1 MKKPSV
7 PKCVG
12 GSQKIFLGCSTS
24 SLAVFYVEQVAL
36 NRHVRR
42 HFRLLLLCALRPEMS
57 RRKKI
62 EWWVRYQK
70 PKDPRR
76 RLSEFQEVARLPAYD
91 EARAH
96 RAVGLELRKVVGE
109 GRRLLESRASS

>member
-7 PKCVG
+7 PKCLG

-42 HFRLLLLCALRPEMS
+42 HFRLLFLCALPPDMS
-57 RRKKI
+57 SQKI
-62 EWWVRYQK
+62 LRN
-70 PKDPRR
+70 PG
-76 RLSEFQEVARLPAYD
+76 QELTVAKQD
-91 EARAH
+91 ENAH
-96 RAVGLELRKVVGE
+96 RGLTKKKAAVEA
-109 GRRLLESRASS
+109 GRQILSYGFRRGAVNALQRRSLSR

>member
-7 PKCVG
+7 PKCLG

-42 HFRLLLLCALRPEMS
+42 HFRLLFLCALQPEMS
-57 RRKKI
+57 RRKK
-62 EWWVRYQK
+62 
-70 PKDPRR
+70 
-76 RLSEFQEVARLPAYD
+76 F
-91 EARAH
+91 
-96 RAVGLELRKVVGE
+96 
-109 GRRLLESRASS
+109 GRRVSSDKQGGLNGSTQH

>member
-7 PKCVG
+7 PKCFG

-42 HFRLLLLCALRPEMS
+42 HFRLLFLCALRAEMS
-57 RRKKI
+57 SRKNSIGGLGSDNCPLIRHVDYVSPFFWRSK
-62 EWWVRYQK
+62 V
-70 PKDPRR
+70 
-76 RLSEFQEVARLPAYD
+76 SE
-91 EARAH
+91 
-96 RAVGLELRKVVGE
+96 
-109 GRRLLESRASS
+109 

>member
-7 PKCVG
+7 PKCLG

-42 HFRLLLLCALRPEMS
+42 HFRLLFLCALPPDMS
-57 RRKKI
+57 SRKN
-62 EWWVRYQK
+62 WA
-70 PKDPRR
+70 R
-76 RLSEFQEVARLPAYD
+76 RLVSDNCANQELDYF
-91 EARAH
+91 
-96 RAVGLELRKVVGE
+96 
-109 GRRLLESRASS
+109 LLGW

>member
-7 PKCVG
+7 PKCLG

-42 HFRLLLLCALRPEMS
+42 HFRLLFLCALRAEMS
-57 RRKKI
+57 RRKNSVGGLVSHKQGGLNRSTQPVHGQR
-62 EWWVRYQK
+62 ETKGYSTLASRY
-70 PKDPRR
+70 RC
-76 RLSEFQEVARLPAYD
+76 EIVFTICFI
-91 EARAH
+91 
-96 RAVGLELRKVVGE
+96 
-109 GRRLLESRASS
+109 SRF

>member
-7 PKCVG
+7 PKCFG

-42 HFRLLLLCALRPEMS
+42 HFRLLFLCALRPDMS
-57 RRKKI
+57 RRKN
-62 EWWVRYQK
+62 
-70 PKDPRR
+70 
-76 RLSEFQEVARLPAYD
+76 F
-91 EARAH
+91 
-96 RAVGLELRKVVGE
+96 
-109 GRRLLESRASS
+109 SRFSSFG

>member
-7 PKCVG
+7 PKCFG

-42 HFRLLLLCALRPEMS
+42 HFRLLFLCTLPPAMS
-57 RRKKI
+57 RCKKI
-62 EWWVRYQK
+62 WETNR
-70 PKDPRR
+70 
-76 RLSEFQEVARLPAYD
+76 QELAD
-91 EARAH
+91 
-96 RAVGLELRKVVGE
+96 RKTLKAANATRWHNKENG
-109 GRRLLESRASS
+109 GR

>member
-7 PKCVG
+7 PKCFG

-42 HFRLLLLCALRPEMS
+42 HFRLLFLCALRPEMS
-57 RRKKI
+57 SRKNSEKSVRRFT
-62 EWWVRYQK
+62 
-70 PKDPRR
+70 
-76 RLSEFQEVARLPAYD
+76 RLSNAFSKKLSTT
-91 EARAH
+91 
-96 RAVGLELRKVVGE
+96 
-109 GRRLLESRASS
+109 GRQLLFASCTTMFATFTKSPGVTP

>member
-7 PKCVG
+7 PKCLG

-42 HFRLLLLCALRPEMS
+42 HFRLLFLCALPPDMS
-57 RRKKI
+57 SWKNWARGL
-62 EWWVRYQK
+62 VS
-70 PKDPRR
+70 DNCAN
-76 RLSEFQEVARLPAYD
+76 QELDYFLMGP
-91 EARAH
+91 
-96 RAVGLELRKVVGE
+96 
-109 GRRLLESRASS
+109 

>member
-42 HFRLLLLCALRPEMS
+42 HFRLLFLCALRPKMS
-57 RRKKI
+57 SWKNRVI
-62 EWWVRYQK
+62 GES
-70 PKDPRR
+70 
-76 RLSEFQEVARLPAYD
+76 LIFQQNC
-91 EARAH
+91 
-96 RAVGLELRKVVGE
+96 
-109 GRRLLESRASS
+109 ESG

>member
-7 PKCVG
+7 PKCFG

-42 HFRLLLLCALRPEMS
+42 HFRLLFLCALPPKMS
-57 RRKKI
+57 SQKKFSQWI
-62 EWWVRYQK
+62 TPATALYYRGGQEKHYSLDSKKRISLV
-70 PKDPRR
+70 
-76 RLSEFQEVARLPAYD
+76 FQPQ
-91 EARAH
+91 
-96 RAVGLELRKVVGE
+96 
-109 GRRLLESRASS
+109 

>member
-7 PKCVG
+7 PKCLG

-42 HFRLLLLCALRPEMS
+42 HFRLLFLCTLQPEMS
-57 RRKKI
+57 RQKKNRSVA
-62 EWWVRYQK
+62 WFPRNVFVRACFTTGN
-70 PKDPRR
+70 
-76 RLSEFQEVARLPAYD
+76 SS
-91 EARAH
+91 
-96 RAVGLELRKVVGE
+96 
-109 GRRLLESRASS
+109 RLL

>member
-7 PKCVG
+7 PKCLG

-42 HFRLLLLCALRPEMS
+42 HFRLLFLCTLPPDMSSRKKGPEKRAKLSS
-57 RRKKI
+57 RRVDGRTI
-62 EWWVRYQK
+62 EAK
-70 PKDPRR
+70 N
-76 RLSEFQEVARLPAYD
+76 A
-91 EARAH
+91 
-96 RAVGLELRKVVGE
+96 
-109 GRRLLESRASS
+109 

>member
-7 PKCVG
+7 PKCFG

-42 HFRLLLLCALRPEMS
+42 HFRLLFLCALQPKMS

-62 EWWVRYQK
+62 QWRVCYRLRDFLLVSEVRSGTRTDRSASSWEKLLGTGEGCYS
-70 PKDPRR
+70 R
-76 RLSEFQEVARLPAYD
+76 E
-91 EARAH
+91 H
-96 RAVGLELRKVVGE
+96 RATE
-109 GRRLLESRASS
+109 A